1 MWSELDHCPP
11 LAWLD
16 VKELKWFKQKKIGFY
31 LVNACHDCNSALADR
46 PLFTLQERA
55 HFIKVRLEN
64 KAEKLVIWSK
74 DEIKQMSERFQKI
87 ILAKQYKQNIVL
99 ERLRFSQ
106 ELQFRAD
113 DFPI

>member
-1 MWSELDHCPP
+1 
-11 LAWLD
+11 
-16 VKELKWFKQKKIGFY
+16 
-31 LVNACHDCNSALADR
+31 LADR